1 MLNIANVDESLK
13 MYIRKELLVDD
24 FFELM
29 SLVTE
34 NIYQGQSNQQVLQ
47 LDTATIRI
55 KNGNLILLRKNGS
68 AIMNFAEIRNFCK
81 ETVFETIF
89 ALGENCTRI
98 TEFLQFLD
106 DTSRCTNVM
115 DIQNY
120 CDEASGAANNTVAG

>member
-47 LDTATIRI
+47 LDTATIPVSYTH
-55 KNGNLILLRKNGS
+55 LTLP
-68 AIMNFAEIRNFCK
+68 
-81 ETVFETIF
+81 TT
-89 ALGENCTRI
+89 
-98 TEFLQFLD
+98 
-106 DTSRCTNVM
+106 
-115 DIQNY
+115 
-120 CDEASGAANNTVAG
+120 

>member
-68 AIMNFAEIRNFCK
+68 AIMNFAEIRDRK
-81 ETVFETIF
+81 SV
-89 ALGENCTRI
+89 
-98 TEFLQFLD
+98 
-106 DTSRCTNVM
+106 V
-115 DIQNY
+115 
-120 CDEASGAANNTVAG
+120 

>member
-55 KNGNLILLRKNGS
+55 YN
-68 AIMNFAEIRNFCK
+68 
-81 ETVFETIF
+81 
-89 ALGENCTRI
+89 
-98 TEFLQFLD
+98 
-106 DTSRCTNVM
+106 
-115 DIQNY
+115 
-120 CDEASGAANNTVAG
+120 

>member
-55 KNGNLILLRKNGS
+55 KNGNLILLR
-68 AIMNFAEIRNFCK
+68 I
-81 ETVFETIF
+81 
-89 ALGENCTRI
+89 L
-98 TEFLQFLD
+98 
-106 DTSRCTNVM
+106 
-115 DIQNY
+115 
-120 CDEASGAANNTVAG
+120 

>member
-55 KNGNLILLRKNGS
+55 KNGNLILLRKNL
-68 AIMNFAEIRNFCK
+68 K
-81 ETVFETIF
+81 VTKIF
-89 ALGENCTRI
+89 
-98 TEFLQFLD
+98 
-106 DTSRCTNVM
+106 
-115 DIQNY
+115 
-120 CDEASGAANNTVAG
+120 

>member
-68 AIMNFAEIRNFCK
+68 AIMNFAEIRNF
-81 ETVFETIF
+81 
-89 ALGENCTRI
+89 
-98 TEFLQFLD
+98 
-106 DTSRCTNVM
+106 
-115 DIQNY
+115 
-120 CDEASGAANNTVAG
+120 